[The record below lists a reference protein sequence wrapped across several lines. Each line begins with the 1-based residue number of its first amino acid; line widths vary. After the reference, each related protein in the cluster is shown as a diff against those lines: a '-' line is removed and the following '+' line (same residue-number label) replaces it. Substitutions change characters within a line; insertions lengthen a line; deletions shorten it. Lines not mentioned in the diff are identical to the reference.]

1 LEKEIFNMFQDI
13 DRDLETG
20 MKKKKKKKDD
30 SWETEEDDDW
40 EDI

>member
-1 LEKEIFNMFQDI
+1 MFQDI